1 MNIILQPCSS
11 RIAQQHYSNAIVNL
25 NLNLD
30 LIKSFLVY
38 KDYQNLYNMFQNDTI
53 NIWDV
58 TKNSA
63 NKWDKI
69 KIGDIALFAKNKYIF
84 SYGVICYK
92 LKNSQLANFLWGED
106 EKGQTWE
113 NIYFL
118 TELKNTNINYLYFN
132 RAVGYKDNY
141 IIQGFNVLD
150 DEKTNLFLNNYP
162 ISSETYMPNVEQSEY
177 FEALK
182 DPLNGL
188 DSVDTKILS
197 NQRKEQN
204 FLRKQL
210 FKNKLYEKC
219 SICGETFPISFLCC
233 SHIKKRCMCS
243 LEEKKR
249 L

>member
-1 MNIILQPCSS
+1 MGE
-11 RIAQQHYSNAIVNL
+11 H
-25 NLNLD
+25 
-30 LIKSFLVY
+30 
-38 KDYQNLYNMFQNDTI
+38 
-53 NIWDV
+53 
-58 TKNSA
+58 
-63 NKWDKI
+63 
-69 KIGDIALFAKNKYIF
+69 IF
-84 SYGVICYK
+84 F
-92 LKNSQLANFLWGED
+92 NR
-106 EKGQTWE
+106 
-113 NIYFL
+113 
-118 TELKNTNINYLYFN
+118 LKNTNINYLYFN

-182 DPLNGL
+182 NPLNGL
-188 DSVDTKILS
+188 DSVDAKILS

-243 LEEKKR
+243 LEEKKDYKNIVVPMCKFGSDE
-249 L
+249 LYEKGYISVKMEKLLQ